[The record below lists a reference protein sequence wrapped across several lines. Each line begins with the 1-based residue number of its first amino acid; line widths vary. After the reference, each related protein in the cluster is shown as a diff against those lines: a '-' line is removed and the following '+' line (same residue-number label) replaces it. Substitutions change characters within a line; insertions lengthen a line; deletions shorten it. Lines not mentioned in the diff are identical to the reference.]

1 MGGATDRT
9 GLGVWAAAV
18 VLGRWL
24 SAQQSDFDNKRV
36 VELGAGCGVGALAI
50 ASANESCSVVAT
62 DASQE
67 ALENCRHNADL
78 FEQDF
83 GNPDVS
89 DGPLKQTKRIS
100 VQALD
105 WDSPVEPV
113 CGRPAPPLTA
123 DPDLFRESGAMF
135 AAGTDRKAGCAR
147 EHCDVVVGA
156 DLVYSADVVEKLCKT
171 IVALG
176 CSRVYYCAPSTG
188 RAGSQEFLERL
199 EKLGFDRHTIDA
211 PSAYSEAPCDEAALY
226 FPDLA
231 QSKFKLHTFV
241 RQEPASPSYQ
251 AMAYLI
257 REDLKNGKLERGG
270 HGKRASLP
278 KELRKPTMMPK
289 GVKREKAGIPDDPS
303 EPAAAAAV
311 SAQPLGGRH
320 ARVDQRREREL
331 LDDAIRKT
339 GLPVAGEPVPACTGA
354 GAFGYSS
361 SKASAMFKRWTGL
374 PDAGET
380 CLGVGMGDGRH
391 DDGQLGDLRAP

>member
-1 MGGATDRT
+1 MRELPIADKSTDALGDGSGATDRT

-24 SAQQSDFDNKRV
+24 SAQQSDFDKKACCRTRRR
-36 VELGAGCGVGALAI
+36 LRRWCFSI

-135 AAGTDRKAGCAR
+135 AAGTAILWIDLGRRQGAW

-156 DLVYSADVVEKLCKT
+156 DLVYRRCGRGRKTVQDVSF
-171 IVALG
+171 VALG
-176 CSRVYYCAPSTG
+176 CSRASTTAHHQQVG
-188 RAGSQEFLERL
+188 
-199 EKLGFDRHTIDA
+199 
-211 PSAYSEAPCDEAALY
+211 
-226 FPDLA
+226 
-231 QSKFKLHTFV
+231 
-241 RQEPASPSYQ
+241 
-251 AMAYLI
+251 
-257 REDLKNGKLERGG
+257 
-270 HGKRASLP
+270 
-278 KELRKPTMMPK
+278 
-289 GVKREKAGIPDDPS
+289 
-303 EPAAAAAV
+303 
-311 SAQPLGGRH
+311 
-320 ARVDQRREREL
+320 
-331 LDDAIRKT
+331 
-339 GLPVAGEPVPACTGA
+339 PVPR
-354 GAFGYSS
+354 SS
-361 SKASAMFKRWTGL
+361 WRGWRSWASTVIR
-374 PDAGET
+374 
-380 CLGVGMGDGRH
+380 
-391 DDGQLGDLRAP
+391 